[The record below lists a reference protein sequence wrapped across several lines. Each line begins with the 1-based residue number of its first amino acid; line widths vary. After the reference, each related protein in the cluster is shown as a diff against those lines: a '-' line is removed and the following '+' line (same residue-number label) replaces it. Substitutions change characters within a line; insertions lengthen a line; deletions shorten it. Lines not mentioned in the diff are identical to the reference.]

1 MRKFRTATSSNLF
14 RVWKEIF
21 DIGQKM
27 NGYEKFVVFSLALL
41 VGMQLKIVM
50 GDTIKE
56 ELDEASAGWR

>member
-1 MRKFRTATSSNLF
+1 
-14 RVWKEIF
+14 
-21 DIGQKM
+21 M

>member
-1 MRKFRTATSSNLF
+1 MATSSNLF
-14 RVWKEIF
+14 REWKEIF